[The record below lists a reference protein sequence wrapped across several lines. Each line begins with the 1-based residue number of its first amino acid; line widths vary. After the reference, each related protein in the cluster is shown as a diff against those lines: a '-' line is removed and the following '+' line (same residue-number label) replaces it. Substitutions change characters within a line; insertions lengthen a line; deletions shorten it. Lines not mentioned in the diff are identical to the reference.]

1 MNAQRV
7 LARLRA
13 KAGAALEEAAAECAE
28 VVREEHRRGAAEA
41 RGRLYGSHRASAPGD
56 PPAILTS
63 ALYQGIGHARTGPL
77 SAGVGVSGPAAR
89 YAVRLEIGDDEV
101 APRPLWRP
109 SVGILRRTGR
119 LRQALER
126 GWRR

>member
-1 MNAQRV
+1 MNAQRI
-7 LARLRA
+7 LTRLQARA
-13 KAGAALEEAAAECAE
+13 SAALEEAAAECAK
-28 VVREEHRRGAAEA
+28 VVREEHQRGAAEA

-56 PPAILTS
+56 PPAIFSS
-63 ALYQGIGHARTGPL
+63 ALYRGIGHARTGPL
-77 SAGVGVSGPAAR
+77 AAAVGVSGPAVR
-89 YAVRLEIGDDEV
+89 YALRLELGDDEV

-119 LRQALER
+119 LQQALER